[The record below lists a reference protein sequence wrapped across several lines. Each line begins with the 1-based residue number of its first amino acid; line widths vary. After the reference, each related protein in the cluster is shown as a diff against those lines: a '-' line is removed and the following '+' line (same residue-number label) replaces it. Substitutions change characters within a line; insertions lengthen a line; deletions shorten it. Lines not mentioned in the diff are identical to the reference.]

1 MHRATTGQSHLRCFL
16 YNLSINSSDT
26 TKSSAAA
33 PALFVVLLL
42 FSLCL
47 TRPSLLG
54 QDYNYVGGLG
64 VVFTTLAFLLTRS
77 GARLVV
83 ARSSPELNIA
93 VALLIFWS
101 YAFGLSVFFGSS
113 NLPFLF
119 KASAAGFS
127 VPICFLL
134 LSANSNLIDQTF
146 SIFARLNSVLGYSIA
161 ITYCL
166 LPIVGYA
173 GLRLFT
179 YAIGGYDDGDTG
191 GNGDALFPFSV
202 VYGNLIEY
210 GIYRFCGIYRESG
223 IAQAFFVWSAIYLM
237 YSRAKPMWIIGS
249 LLGALLCG
257 ATAVVFSFGA
267 AAVIHFG
274 SRSLN
279 RPRELLT
286 LVVLLTA
293 LTLLLLFVPGLGL
306 LDKAVTHESSL
317 TDRQDAMTMALSGGD
332 FWRLLFGHGL
342 FYETTKIVENIGI
355 NAISAIFHIGLI
367 GFVLY
372 IATFFAGAFGTGSY
386 RDACRY
392 LTLISPFLVT
402 SLFFQPVIDAPLFMA
417 VLFLHPPA
425 ARNS

>member
-1 MHRATTGQSHLRCFL
+1 L
-16 YNLSINSSDT
+16 YNLSINTSDT

-33 PALFVVLLL
+33 PGLFVGMLL

-47 TRPSLLG
+47 TRPSLFG
-54 QDYNYVGGLG
+54 QDYNYLGGLG
-64 VVFTTLAFLLTRS
+64 IVCTTLAFLLTRS
-77 GARLVV
+77 GARVV
-83 ARSSPELNIA
+83 VGRSSPELNIA
-93 VALLIFWS
+93 VALLVFWS
-101 YAFGLSVFFGSS
+101 YAFGLTIFFGSA

-127 VPICFLL
+127 VPVCFLL
-134 LSANSNLIDQTF
+134 LSANSNVIDKTF
-146 SIFARLNSVLGYSIA
+146 SLFARLNSVLGYSIA

-173 GLRLFT
+173 SLRLLT
-179 YAIGGYDDGDTG
+179 YSIGGYDDGDTG
-191 GNGDALFPFSV
+191 GNGDVLFPFSV

-223 IAQAFFVWSAIYLM
+223 IAQAFFVWSFIYLL
-237 YSRAKPMWIIGS
+237 YSRAKPLWIIGS

-257 ATAVVFSFGA
+257 ATAVVFSFAA

-274 SRSLN
+274 SGSLK

-286 LVVLLTA
+286 LVVLLTG
-293 LTLLLLFVPGLGL
+293 LTLLLLFFPGLGL
-306 LDKAVTHESSL
+306 VDKAVTHETSL

-355 NAISAIFHIGLI
+355 NAISGIFHIGLI
-367 GFVLY
+367 GFTLY
-372 IATFFAGAFGTGSY
+372 VATFFVGVFGTRSY

-392 LTLISPFLVT
+392 LTLMSPFLVT
-402 SLFFQPVIDAPLFMA
+402 SLFFQPVIDSPLFMA
-417 VLFLHPPA
+417 VLFSYPPS
-425 ARNS
+425 ARTS